1 MLIKIQTATWI
12 DLDIIILRE
21 IREKQ
26 ISYDTAYMR
35 NLKKWYKWI
44 YLKNGNR
51 LIDTENK
58 LIVTKGEEV

>member
-35 NLKKWYKWI
+35 NLKK
-44 YLKNGNR
+44 
-51 LIDTENK
+51 
-58 LIVTKGEEV
+58 